1 MADVV
6 NSDDEDVPRVPLQR
20 GPITR
25 HAPAAVNKPLF
36 IRYPGSRHGWTL
48 FDENNV
54 TAQHQKKGLELFIE
68 SGKET
73 LDVSIPHSMGGQF
86 VATFNKTFSK
96 EDDNNDNDTIVY
108 SYTPVATGAVQM
120 MYAEPAY
127 VAYIN
132 RVTT

>member
-20 GPITR
+20 HSGPITR
-25 HAPAAVNKPLF
+25 HAPTTVDNKPLF
-36 IRYPGSRHGWTL
+36 IRYPNREWIL
-48 FDENNV
+48 FDEKNV
-54 TAQHQKKGLELFIE
+54 TARHQKRGLEMFIE
-68 SGKET
+68 SGEDQ
-73 LDVSIPHSMGGQF
+73 LDVSIPLALGGQF
-86 VATFNKTFSK
+86 MVRFNKTISQG
-96 EDDNNDNDTIVY
+96 ENDSELILY

-120 MYAEPAY
+120 MYADPAY

>member
-1 MADVV
+1 MADQVE
-6 NSDDEDVPRVPLQR
+6 NAIAEVPRVRL
-20 GPITR
+20 TR
-25 HAPAAVNKPLF
+25 HAPVDVVVNKPLF
-36 IRYPGSRHGWTL
+36 IRYPSSRLGWIL
-48 FDENNV
+48 FDENNL

-86 VATFNKTFSK
+86 VATFNKTISK
-96 EDDNNDNDTIVY
+96 EDDNAIVY
-108 SYTPVATGAVQM
+108 SYIPIATGAVQM
-120 MYAEPAY
+120 MYADPAY

>member
-1 MADVV
+1 MADQVE
-6 NSDDEDVPRVPLQR
+6 NAIAEVPRVRL
-20 GPITR
+20 TR
-25 HAPAAVNKPLF
+25 HAPVDVTKPLF
-36 IRYPGSRHGWTL
+36 IRYPGNRLGWTL

-86 VATFNKTFSK
+86 VATFNKTISK
-96 EDDNNDNDTIVY
+96 GEEDDDDDTTVY
-108 SYTPVATGAVQM
+108 SYIPIATGAVQM
-120 MYAEPAY
+120 MYADPAY
-127 VAYIN
+127 VDYIN